1 MAAHLQYLPYFNYNM
16 ISKFLHLIKSF
27 QNTIFLVVCIIL
39 VSVISYNIG
48 RINALEKTPLKI
60 TKENALEANIYKG
73 ASPKLETDPK
83 TNIPIS
89 NPKPTDLRVIAS
101 KKSTTKKFH
110 YLWCSGAKQIK
121 EENKLWFASAI
132 EAQSAGYTLASNCEL

>member
-1 MAAHLQYLPYFNYNM
+1 M
-16 ISKFLHLIKSF
+16 ISKFLHLIKSH
-27 QNTIFLVVCIIL
+27 QQTLFLLVCIGL

-60 TKENALEANIYKG
+60 TKEGVLQADIYKG
-73 ASPKLETDPK
+73 TSPKTVINEK
-83 TNIPIS
+83 GEV
-89 NPKPTDLRVIAS
+89 PTQAPVPRDLRVIAS

-121 EENKLWFASAI
+121 EENKLWFDSASA
-132 EAQSAGYTLASNCEL
+132 AQAAGYTLAANCEL